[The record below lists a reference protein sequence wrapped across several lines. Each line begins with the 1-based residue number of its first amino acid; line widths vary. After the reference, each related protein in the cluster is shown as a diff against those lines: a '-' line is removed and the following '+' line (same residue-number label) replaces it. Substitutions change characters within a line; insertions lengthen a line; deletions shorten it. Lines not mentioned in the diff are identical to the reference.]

1 VIADLSAVRGIDGKE
16 QMVTLSVGDGAVRG
30 RNREDDGY

>member
-16 QMVTLSVGDGAVRG
+16 QMVMLSVGNGAVRS
-30 RNREDDGY
+30 RNCEDDGY